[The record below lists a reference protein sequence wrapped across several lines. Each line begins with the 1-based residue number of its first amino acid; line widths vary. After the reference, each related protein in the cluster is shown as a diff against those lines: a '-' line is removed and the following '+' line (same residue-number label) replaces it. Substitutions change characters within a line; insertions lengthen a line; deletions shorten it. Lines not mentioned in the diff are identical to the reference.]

1 MDGEF
6 SSHAAPFNVQLDV
19 LTSSFLEFLELNLHH
34 PGIVASQVVTLNP
47 VITAPLL
54 ARDRFFGFRIRVDFR
69 LFGASISSR
78 FGLLDLF
85 EPCGGC
91 GRTDGGGSCSCEIVA
106 VVGVDEVSCG

>member
-6 SSHAAPFNVQLDV
+6 SSHATPFNVQLDV

-47 VITAPLL
+47 VIAAPLL
-54 ARDRFFGFRIRVDFR
+54 ARDRFGFGLRVDFR
-69 LFGASISSR
+69 LFGASFSSC
-78 FGLLDLF
+78 FGLLDLL

-91 GRTDGGGSCSCEIVA
+91 GRTDGDGSCSREIVA